1 MARSRLRPGPRV
13 RSPAAGGGVA
23 GPGLRGPGAWRRA
36 GRTAGAGSRGPAG
49 GGCAGAAGVG
59 TAVHAGGAGG
69 RVLLPRRGA
78 GRGGGGKLIT
88 AAGLF
93 GIFLFLTYY
102 QQQTLG
108 YSPLVTGVAFLPISG
123 GLVVASNL
131 STIVLMPRFG
141 HVQGTLDPL
150 TPIHAGVLVRPYRF
164 KLGAGSVSRDLA
176 WRAGPGQ
183 QPGPRPASAKPRTSA
198 TTQPAHASG
207 RADWLLWPTGVTRAP
222 T

>member
-1 MARSRLRPGPRV
+1 M
-13 RSPAAGGGVA
+13 
-23 GPGLRGPGAWRRA
+23 
-36 GRTAGAGSRGPAG
+36 
-49 GGCAGAAGVG
+49 
-59 TAVHAGGAGG
+59 
-69 RVLLPRRGA
+69 
-78 GRGGGGKLIT
+78 
-88 AAGLF
+88 
-93 GIFLFLTYY
+93 TYY

-164 KLGAGSVSRDLA
+164 KPGA
-176 WRAGPGQ
+176 
-183 QPGPRPASAKPRTSA
+183 ASAKPRTSA